1 MIKDRVTQDSLTLV
15 KTGIA
20 QLRLHASKVK
30 EDDHSVDR
38 VIREADLLSQLL
50 KGLEPYLDTQEAKE
64 ERAQNR
70 DKIDMV
76 ALTRALQNVQGM
88 ISDAKS

>member
-15 KTGIA
+15 RTGIA
-20 QLRLHASKVK
+20 QLRLHASKMQ
-30 EDDHSVDR
+30 DDETSIDR

-64 ERAQNR
+64 QRAQNR

-76 ALTRALQNVQGM
+76 ALGKALDHVQGL
-88 ISDAKS
+88 INDHS